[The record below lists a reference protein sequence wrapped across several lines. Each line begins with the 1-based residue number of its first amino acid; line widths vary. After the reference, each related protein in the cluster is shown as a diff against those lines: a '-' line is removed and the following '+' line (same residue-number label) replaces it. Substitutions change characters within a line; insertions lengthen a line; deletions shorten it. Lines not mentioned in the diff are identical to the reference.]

1 MVKNLFNQKLS
12 KLWGKM
18 DSKILNSKIN
28 KSIEMLQNPDTKEL
42 ETELKSIDTDELI
55 KKIDEFDKSKIDE
68 LNLDKQDLKEK
79 ISKIDLKKVA
89 SLLGDKGD
97 EIISKLQKFLT

>member
-42 ETELKSIDTDELI
+42 ETQLKSIDTDELI

-68 LNLDKQDLKEK
+68 LNLDKKDLKEK

>member
-42 ETELKSIDTDELI
+42 ETQLKSIDTDELI

>member
-18 DSKILNSKIN
+18 DS
-28 KSIEMLQNPDTKEL
+28 IEMLQNPDTKEL
-42 ETELKSIDTDELI
+42 ETQLKSIDTDELI

>member
-1 MVKNLFNQKLS
+1 MVKNLLNQKIS
-12 KLWGKM
+12 KLWEKM
-18 DSKILNSKIN
+18 DSKILNSKLN
-28 KSIEMLQNPDTKEL
+28 KYLEILQNPDTSEL
-42 ETELKSIDTDELI
+42 EKKIKSIDTNDLI

-68 LNLDKQDLKEK
+68 LDLDKQEIQEK
-79 ISKIDLKKVA
+79 ISKVDLKKVS